1 MRYRKLRVQDQLRE
15 EVSQILFRDIKDPG
29 IGFVTIMEVKLTEDL
44 KIAKVYC
51 SIYGDEREKARSMAA
66 LNRSKGYIKFL
77 LGQRIRL
84 KYIPEIN
91 FVLDDTFEKVARIEE
106 ILKKEKD
113 AKKD

>member
-15 EVSQILFRDIKDPG
+15 EMSQILFKDIRDPG

-51 SIYGDEREKARSMAA
+51 SIYGDEAEKAKSMAA

-91 FVLDDTFEKVARIEE
+91 FVLDDTFEKAARIEE
-106 ILKKEKD
+106 ILKKERD

>member
-1 MRYRKLRVQDQLRE
+1 MKYRKLRVQDQLRE
-15 EVSQILFRDIKDPG
+15 EVSQIIFKDIKDPG

-44 KIAKVYC
+44 KIAKVFC
-51 SIYGDEREKARSMAA
+51 SVYGNEEEKAKSMAA

-84 KYIPEIN
+84 KYIPDIN

-106 ILKKEKD
+106 ILKKERD

>member
-1 MRYRKLRVQDQLRE
+1 MRYRRLRVQDQLRE
-15 EVSQILFRDIKDPG
+15 EVSRILFRDIKDPG
-29 IGFVTIMEVKLTEDL
+29 IGFVTVMEVKLTEDL
-44 KIAKVYC
+44 KIAKVFC
-51 SIYGDEREKARSMAA
+51 SIYGDEAEKAKSMAA

-91 FVLDDTFEKVARIEE
+91 FVLDDTFEKAARIEE

-113 AKKD
+113 AKQD

>member
-1 MRYRKLRVQDQLRE
+1 MRYRRLRIQDQLRE
-15 EVSQILFRDIKDPG
+15 EVSQILFKDIKDPG

-44 KIAKVYC
+44 KIAKVFC
-51 SIYGDEREKARSMAA
+51 SVYGDEVEKAKSMAA
-66 LNRSKGYIKFL
+66 LNRSKGYIKYL

-91 FVLDDTFEKVARIEE
+91 FVLDDTFEKVARIEA

-113 AKKD
+113 VKQD

>member
-1 MRYRKLRVQDQLRE
+1 MKYRRLRIQDQLRE
-15 EVSQILFRDIKDPG
+15 EMSQILFRDIKDPG

-44 KIAKVYC
+44 KFAKVFC
-51 SIYGDEREKARSMAA
+51 SVYGDEAEKAKSMAA

-113 AKKD
+113 AHSD